1 MERTAWLE
9 SILRISGL
17 ISRKWIMRLLKR
29 SATSY
34 QAIRIVRPMRVQLPK
49 LWALKLQS
57 RSCLTLRLLLS

>member
-34 QAIRIVRPMRVQLPK
+34 QAIRIARPMRVQLPK

-57 RSCLTLRLLLS
+57 R